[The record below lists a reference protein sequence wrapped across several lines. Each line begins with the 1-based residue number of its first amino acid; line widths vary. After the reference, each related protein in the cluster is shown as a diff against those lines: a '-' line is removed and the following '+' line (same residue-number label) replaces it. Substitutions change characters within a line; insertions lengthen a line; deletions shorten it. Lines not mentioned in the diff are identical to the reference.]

1 MINAI
6 VSWVVMAYA
15 FDPRTWEGEE
25 GESELETN
33 LVLRARTARACAE
46 LVPGQPGLL
55 KEILFGKAK
64 NVNKQT
70 NK

>member
-6 VSWVVMAYA
+6 VSWVVVSYA

-33 LVLRARTARACAE
+33 LVCTASSRTARACAQ
-46 LVPGQPGLL
+46 LGQPGLL